1 MQDYPKLLHTIK
13 SNHNYNYNHNHNLD
27 MDDNHLV
34 LTYPRYMAWSPVKN
48 SLERGVEAEK
58 KTGHAESAASG
69 ERDLLDLYK
78 ILLTSA
84 NTCPVCN
91 PTKEVRVTI
100 EEGGYVILW
109 PTAGATTE
117 ELHRHLGTN
126 VVVKKGG
133 VLIVKA
139 RNWYLDDVVIEG
151 TLILEDIDPTAEE
164 QGTIELHHCH
174 VKNEGWRYQSIDPVD
189 PSISPIYAMRGYI
202 VERKGQWICTC
213 KCGQDRAE
221 RDALLGE

>member
-13 SNHNYNYNHNHNLD
+13 SNHQNQNHLNV
-27 MDDNHLV
+27 DDTHLV

-69 ERDLLDLYK
+69 ERDLLELYK

-151 TLILEDIDPTAEE
+151 TLILEDIDPTAEK
-164 QGTIELHHCH
+164 QGMIELRHCH
-174 VKNEGWRYQSIDPVD
+174 VKNEGWRYQAIDPAD
-189 PSISPIYAMRGYI
+189 PTISSAYAIRGYT
-202 VERKGQWICTC
+202 VERKGQCTCTC
-213 KCGQDRAE
+213 KYGQDFVE
-221 RDALLGE
+221 RNVLFG